1 MSQVESARQS
11 AKSAQVP
18 TPAQD
23 APQGSALKRSL
34 RGQSFAEQ
42 EEALSPKGGA
52 NGELAAGRAGVSQQ
66 DAHLPAPEGQ
76 VGTPTPTGD
85 TIGTATVLSR
95 DPTYTRGPF
104 VTWFSQQVQAKAT
117 TWGVTSSVSGVRV
130 AKDAGG
136 NDAMVMDWP
145 GAWGSAPLT
154 KEMPDLNFGPIE
166 AKLAVIGARTL
177 SGWSKLP
184 GSDQSI
190 VEGLL
195 GGETNG
201 VSGAARRHLG
211 PLMPGLATKPEE
223 EQAAALSGV
232 IGNKSATPGLVG
244 EAVQA
249 EPVAVALGAPTVKKN
264 FDFRGKKADAEIF
277 VATFGDGVSVEIV
290 APKAP
295 EPGYH
300 QHTVA
305 EVAESARYVPKNCR
319 QLMKQVVLNTV
330 ENPDDA
336 HWAVEY
342 NTPNFRS
349 YMTAGAAG
357 IVTVYPSKTVPQPA
371 AEAMRGTLIHETGH
385 TWSYKTWGND
395 KTKGKWGDWKACMDK
410 DRVSVSG
417 YAMNDIA
424 EDVAETVQ
432 VYGSVKGTP
441 KYEEYKAIIPSRLA
455 MLEKEMG

>member
-11 AKSAQVP
+11 AKSAQAP
-18 TPAQD
+18 SPAND
-23 APQGSALKRSL
+23 AAPQGSALKRSL

-42 EEALSPKGGA
+42 EETLSPKGGA
-52 NGELAAGRAGVSQQ
+52 NGELAAGRAGVAQQ
-66 DAHLPAPEGQ
+66 GAHLPAPEGQ
-76 VGTPTPTGD
+76 VGTPTPSGD
-85 TIGTATVLSR
+85 TVGTATVLSR
-95 DPTYTRGPF
+95 DPTYARAPY

-130 AKDAGG
+130 AKDASG
-136 NDAMVMDWP
+136 NDAMVIDWP

-166 AKLAVIGARTL
+166 AKLAVIGARAL
-177 SGWSKLP
+177 AGWSKLP

-190 VEGLL
+190 VEALL

-201 VSGAARRHLG
+201 VSGAARGHLG
-211 PLMPGLATKPEE
+211 PLMPGLTGKPDT
-223 EQAAALSGV
+223 EQATALGGI
-232 IGNKSATPGLVG
+232 IGNKAATPSLVG
-244 EAVQA
+244 EAVQS
-249 EPVAVALGAPTVKKN
+249 EPVAVALGAPTVQKN

-277 VATFGDGVSVEIV
+277 IATFGDGVSVEIV

-300 QHTVA
+300 QHTA
-305 EVAESARYVPKNCR
+305 QEVAESARYVPKKCR
-319 QLMKQVVLNTV
+319 ELMKQVVLNTV

-342 NTPNFRS
+342 NTPDFHS

-357 IVTVYPSKTVPQPA
+357 IVTVYPSKTTQPPA
-371 AEAMRGTLIHETGH
+371 DAMRGTLIHETGH
-385 TWSYKTWGND
+385 TWSYQQWGND
-395 KTKGKWGDWKACMDK
+395 KTKGKWSDWKTCMDK

-432 VYGSVKGTP
+432 VYGGTKGTP
-441 KYEEYKAIIPSRLA
+441 KYEEYKALVPSRLA